1 MNKKMKTRKLSI
13 QTKILLS
20 GSIIIVL
27 VCLLLEYNAYQRFKE
42 SLVQIG
48 VEEADLA
55 ASLTVDNLNG
65 DILSNIK
72 VGSDNSQD
80 YKDTL
85 QVLNRMQNSSAI
97 SFLYTLYTDGTNV
110 YYGVDTDKSVAK
122 VGDKYETPYS
132 ELKSVFE
139 GKDCVQDY
147 IDRTEEGDL
156 ITVYKP
162 IKDRSGNVV
171 AILGCDYNAETVVAH
186 LDKAVR
192 RSIQLTI
199 LCIIVAFITLTLVV
213 KRITASMA
221 KVNNRLFELVNNGGD
236 LTQKL
241 EIKSGDELELISEN
255 VNALLEYIRNIM
267 KDISAN
273 SERLKVGVADMVQNL
288 DICDENITDVSST
301 MQEMNAGMEE
311 TTASI
316 NQINSAM
323 SNIYDVVENVSTN
336 ANKGRDYANNMKG
349 HSVSLKNEAVA
360 SQHKAMEET
369 EKISAVLMDK
379 IEQSKAVEQI
389 AMLTSNIISI
399 TQQTNLLSLN
409 ASIEAARAGDAGKG
423 FAVVADEIGKLA
435 SNSAQAA
442 EKIQE
447 VSTYVIN
454 AVNSLSEQAEDMIE
468 FTKTTATDGYSK
480 LVEMSDDYGDAV
492 DKTTDLMRY
501 FAKIS
506 NDLNTQMD
514 EIKQSVAL
522 VNNSAEESTKG
533 ITEVTQRMMELS
545 EAVSELNSQADD
557 DKEISDDLSADVA
570 KFKI

>member
-20 GSIIIVL
+20 GSIIIAL

-110 YYGVDTDKSVAK
+110 YYGVDTDKSAAK

-139 GKDCVQDY
+139 GQDCVQDY

-423 FAVVADEIGKLA
+423 FADRKSVV
-435 SNSAQAA
+435 
-442 EKIQE
+442 
-447 VSTYVIN
+447 
-454 AVNSLSEQAEDMIE
+454 
-468 FTKTTATDGYSK
+468 
-480 LVEMSDDYGDAV
+480 
-492 DKTTDLMRY
+492 
-501 FAKIS
+501 
-506 NDLNTQMD
+506 
-514 EIKQSVAL
+514 
-522 VNNSAEESTKG
+522 
-533 ITEVTQRMMELS
+533 
-545 EAVSELNSQADD
+545 
-557 DKEISDDLSADVA
+557 
-570 KFKI
+570 

>member
-1 MNKKMKTRKLSI
+1 M
-13 QTKILLS
+13 
-20 GSIIIVL
+20 
-27 VCLLLEYNAYQRFKE
+27 
-42 SLVQIG
+42 
-48 VEEADLA
+48 
-55 ASLTVDNLNG
+55 
-65 DILSNIK
+65 
-72 VGSDNSQD
+72 
-80 YKDTL
+80 
-85 QVLNRMQNSSAI
+85 
-97 SFLYTLYTDGTNV
+97 YTLYTDGTNV
-110 YYGVDTDKSVAK
+110 YYGVDTDKSAAK

-255 VNALLEYIRNIM
+255 VNDLLEYIRNIM

-288 DICDENITDVSST
+288 DSCDENITDVSST

-336 ANKGRDYANNMKG
+336 ANKGRDYANNMKS
-349 HSVSLKNEAVA
+349 HSISLKNEAVT
-360 SQHKAMEET
+360 SQHKAIEET

-492 DKTTDLMRY
+492 DKTTNLMRY

-545 EAVSELNSQADD
+545 EAVSELNLQADD